1 MHRVHDVLYAYYEL
15 VEYYAYCLLQTTKG
29 VAWPHVS
36 NRLSAAILHNIYIYI
51 YNILSIRF
59 DPCLCIYREAR
70 GQEAPRLRP
79 LHGVCIKEHNCNIQL
94 VHRDIFTDRVGLIL
108 SLTNY

>member
-36 NRLSAAILHNIYIYI
+36 NRLSAAILHYIYIYI
-51 YNILSIRF
+51 YNIIYSIRSL
-59 DPCLCIYREAR
+59 PVYLSR
-70 GQEAPRLRP
+70 GQRSRSSSPPASPWSMHKR
-79 LHGVCIKEHNCNIQL
+79 
-94 VHRDIFTDRVGLIL
+94 T
-108 SLTNY
+108 

>member
-51 YNILSIRF
+51 IYYLFDSIPACVSIERPEVKKLLASGLSME
-59 DPCLCIYREAR
+59 YA
-70 GQEAPRLRP
+70 
-79 LHGVCIKEHNCNIQL
+79 
-94 VHRDIFTDRVGLIL
+94 
-108 SLTNY
+108 

>member
-36 NRLSAAILHNIYIYI
+36 NRLSAAILHNIYI
-51 YNILSIRF
+51 
-59 DPCLCIYREAR
+59 
-70 GQEAPRLRP
+70 
-79 LHGVCIKEHNCNIQL
+79 
-94 VHRDIFTDRVGLIL
+94 
-108 SLTNY
+108 